1 MSGID
6 RGRRVNL
13 TFVFLMNLSR
23 SLFFRIPLT
32 VVFAWVAV
40 SFAPGRSQ
48 ETGAG
53 TPEDQ
58 LRVRVSS
65 PGQEPRRPMRFQFVV
80 GAPMVS
86 KTEVTMKMG
95 GNMGAAGQ
103 MPAMALPK
111 VSSISEIEVIG
122 VGPDRSAEVSAR
134 LGQLRLGDGLL
145 IGGAGEQNPLE
156 SLMPGFNEDLRWSYR
171 QTARGMVFDFSAKL
185 PAGVDPGLGQQLKQI
200 QSGVQD
206 ASVVFPEEALG
217 RGAKWEVTFPE
228 SDTRGVVTRKTVIYS
243 LKEFNDAGAT
253 VEVGLRENAGDQK
266 VGNLPGLPAGM
277 SARLE
282 SLKLVASGE
291 IRVQWASPVPN
302 GYLSGRSEQVVHLN
316 AGPELGGQ
324 PIEMAVNLDLETR
337 FSTVDSPEARESSG
351 LPARPSQI
359 NLAEYVNTQFSSMV
373 RTDEGSYEFESP
385 LKTGDGVEFEV
396 AGLVQL
402 AGMGAPGTTGRLPD
416 RVSGIKLE
424 RKCQRIS
431 FLHAAGPGGR
441 ASDGTRIG
449 SYVVRYADGETIEIP
464 IVYGEDLRS
473 WWVFPGEPPEA
484 AHASVSWTTQSA
496 GTPVRLFSRVWENPN
511 PNRSI
516 ASVDVVGRM
525 ARQGLF
531 LAGITAE

>member
-1 MSGID
+1 
-6 RGRRVNL
+6 
-13 TFVFLMNLSR
+13 
-23 SLFFRIPLT
+23 
-32 VVFAWVAV
+32 
-40 SFAPGRSQ
+40 
-48 ETGAG
+48 
-53 TPEDQ
+53 
-58 LRVRVSS
+58 
-65 PGQEPRRPMRFQFVV
+65 MRFQFVV